1 MGCMNCNKNYNLCMY
16 TAQGLLVCTSQDQNS
31 ILERFTDASNPVKP
45 PIVAPTASNPVKPA
59 VVATTASN
67 PVKPPVVAPTASNP
81 VKPPVVAPTASNPVP
96 IPSNMAIADNY
107 RRMSPN
113 ELLKVE
119 EYLLAHQAH

>member
-81 VKPPVVAPTASNPVP
+81 VP